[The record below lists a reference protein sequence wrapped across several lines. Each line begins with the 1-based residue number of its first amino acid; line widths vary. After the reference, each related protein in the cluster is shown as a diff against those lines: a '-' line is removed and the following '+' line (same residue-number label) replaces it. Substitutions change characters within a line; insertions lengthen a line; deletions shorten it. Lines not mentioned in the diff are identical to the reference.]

1 MSILL
6 RLLEV
11 LVLERIHE
19 QALMAW
25 QSGHVG
31 FDALDTDQLWQLLQR
46 ASLPKSLICWPLFAP
61 FDPATLWIALLD
73 AFEVLAPRLHRLLR
87 EMLLDAGV
95 VVDPSYHGS
104 GRDRFAVAVL

>member
-25 QSGHVG
+25 QSSHVG
-31 FDALDTDQLWQLLQR
+31 FDALNTDQLWQLLQR

-61 FDPATLWIALLD
+61 FDPAALWIALLD
-73 AFEVLAPRLHRLLR
+73 AFEVLAPRLH
-87 EMLLDAGV
+87 
-95 VVDPSYHGS
+95 
-104 GRDRFAVAVL
+104 